1 LIIIENKTIETR
13 KNSLKNYFCLV
24 RLLFNEKN
32 IIMTLDETDKNLLKL
47 IQNDSK
53 QTNKAL
59 SNALGLSVTAVYER
73 IKKLENNGV
82 IKKYVA
88 LIDKKKVEKDFVAF
102 CHIKLVQHSQ
112 DYVVKFEREVR
123 KLVEV
128 LECYH
133 ISGDYDYLLKVMV
146 EDMEAFREFMV
157 KKLTTIDHI
166 GSTHSMFMINE
177 VKHTT
182 ALTL

>member
-1 LIIIENKTIETR
+1 MMDSTDR
-13 KNSLKNYFCLV
+13 Q
-24 RLLFNEKN
+24 LL
-32 IIMTLDETDKNLLKL
+32 TLL
-47 IQNDSK
+47 QNNSK

-88 LIDKKKVEKDFVAF
+88 LVEKKKVDKAFVAF
-102 CHIKLVQHSQ
+102 CHVRLVQHSQ
-112 DYVVKFEREVR
+112 DYVMKFEREVR
-123 KLVEV
+123 KLDEV

-133 ISGDYDYLLKVMV
+133 ISGDYDYLLKVLV

-157 KKLTTIDHI
+157 KKLTKIDHI
-166 GSTHSMFMINE
+166 GSTHSMFTISE

-182 ALTL
+182 AIAL